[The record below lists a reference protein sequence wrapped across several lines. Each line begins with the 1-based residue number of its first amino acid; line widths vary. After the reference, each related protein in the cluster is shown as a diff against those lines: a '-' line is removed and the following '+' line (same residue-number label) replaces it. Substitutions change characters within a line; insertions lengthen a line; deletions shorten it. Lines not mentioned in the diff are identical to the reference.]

1 MGRFNLANYTEVK
14 DRIPLFLAEYPEGRI
29 VTTIIHM
36 DFEATPAVCVVR
48 AELYRDHDATQP
60 MATGLAYEREA
71 GPVNKTSFVEN
82 CETSAIGRA
91 CGNANFTGNSQ
102 KPSRQEMEKVERVEA
117 EIEKLIDEVMAL
129 ARTSEDEKAKQRA
142 REVIEAEDVNGLR
155 AAIAYFKQ
163 QQKGDA

>member
-14 DRIPLFLAEYPEGRI
+14 DRIPLFLAQYPEGRI
-29 VTTIIHM
+29 VTTIVHM

-48 AELYRDHDATQP
+48 AELYRDHDATEP

-91 CGNANFTGNSQ
+91 FVATPTLQATTRSHRDRRWR
-102 KPSRQEMEKVERVEA
+102 KSSA
-117 EIEKLIDEVMAL
+117 SKL
-129 ARTSEDEKAKQRA
+129 R
-142 REVIEAEDVNGLR
+142 LR
-155 AAIAYFKQ
+155 S
-163 QQKGDA
+163 

>member
-1 MGRFNLANYTEVK
+1 MANYTEVK

-29 VTTIIHM
+29 VTTIVHM

-48 AELYRDHDATQP
+48 AELYRDHEATEP

-91 CGNANFTGNSQ
+91 CGNANFTGNNQ
-102 KPSRQEMEKVERVEA
+102 KPSRQEMEKVE
-117 EIEKLIDEVMAL
+117 
-129 ARTSEDEKAKQRA
+129 ARRS
-142 REVIEAEDVNGLR
+142 
-155 AAIAYFKQ
+155 
-163 QQKGDA
+163 